1 MTRISARLLLL
12 LLFLSIAVM
21 AVAGVFYKPTA
32 LEQVRQGGELRVV
45 TLASSSHERSALS
58 GATSMEH
65 ELVMAFAESL
75 GARVTFVVVDSKT
88 EVFRALA
95 GGEADLAAAG
105 LSAIDRR
112 KTQFRFTRPYLTV
125 DRQLIYRFGNP
136 APGSL
141 EDLLSERYGRLE
153 VLAQSHHAARL
164 RELQR
169 SELEGLDWDEI
180 ETGNPEDLLFRVWNH
195 EVELAVADSIDVE
208 LTQRYYPELRVAF
221 TLDEGLGLV
230 WVVPNGDDTSLFDAA
245 DEFIGEATSNGLM
258 AQLEEKYRG
267 HLGQFDYVGSR
278 VFLRHVTKRLPE
290 YREMFQQA
298 ASENGVDW
306 RLLAA
311 IGYQESHWNP
321 RAVSPTGVRGMMML
335 TQRTA
340 GELGVADRL
349 DPEQSIFG
357 GARYFRGLRERFPD
371 HIQEPVRSWFA
382 LAAYNVGMGHLEDAR
397 RLTESRGGNR
407 DSWTDVKDTLPLLA
421 KAEWHQ
427 QTRYGYA
434 RGWEPVIYVGQVRT
448 YYELLV
454 RITEGDE
461 DLREQEPP
469 PWRSVPYHE
478 VRREWRLGD
487 QLESAL

>member
-1 MTRISARLLLL
+1 M
-12 LLFLSIAVM
+12 
-21 AVAGVFYKPTA
+21 
-32 LEQVRQGGELRVV
+32 RVV
-45 TLASSSHERSALS
+45 TLAQTGERNRLS
-58 GATSMEH
+58 GSTSLDH
-65 ELVMAFAESL
+65 ELVITFAESL
-75 GARVTFVVVDSKT
+75 GVNVTFLVVNSKT

-95 GGEADLAAAG
+95 SGDAHLATAG
-105 LSAIDRR
+105 ISSTERR
-112 KTQFRFTRPYLTV
+112 KRQFRCTRPYLKV
-125 DRQLIYRFGNP
+125 DRQLIYRVGNP
-136 APGSL
+136 APDSMQSL
-141 EDLLSERYGRLE
+141 VSGDYGRLE

-169 SELEGLDWDEI
+169 SELGELTWDEI
-180 ETGNPEDLLFRVWNH
+180 PTGNPEDLLFRVWNH
-195 EVELAVADSIDVE
+195 EVELAIADSIDVE

-221 TLDEGLGLV
+221 TLDKNLGLV
-230 WVVPNGDDTSLFDAA
+230 WAVANSDDTSLYDAA
-245 DEFIGEATSNGLM
+245 DRFIHEATSNGVM

-267 HLGQFDYVGSR
+267 HLGQFDYVASR
-278 VFLRHVTKRLPE
+278 VFLRHVTKRLPD

-298 ASENGVDW
+298 AAENGVDW

-321 RAVSPTGVRGMMML
+321 RAVSPTGVRGVMML

-340 GELGVADRL
+340 GELGVTDRR

-357 GARYFRGLRERFPD
+357 GAKYFRALHDRLPD
-371 HIQEPVRSWFA
+371 HLNEPVRTWFA

-407 DSWTDVKDTLPLLA
+407 DSWADVKDTLPLLA
-421 KAEWHQ
+421 KPEWHE
-427 QTRYGYA
+427 QTRFGYA

-454 RITEGDE
+454 RITEGEE
-461 DLREQEPP
+461 DLPP
-469 PWRSVPYHE
+469 ADPLPWRSIPYQE
-478 VRREWRLGD
+478 VRRDWRLGN